1 MYMVRNVGWV
11 TWAPCFSVCK
21 WQGQYLPGGWWLR
34 LQWDKTRWLIDATY
48 SFPPVQSILPMV
60 VMGGQS
66 GHGMAGTELLNDL
79 GKPTP
84 SWMASSWARAW
95 GPASVLVSWGTL
107 GPGGAIRRPPT
118 PHITPAASSGSTFGD
133 SSSLVWTVEE
143 RRKFRIHTLIVV
155 KASNHW
161 LNVILARKFD
171 PIYVPILQL
180 RKLRL
185 RHENQLTE
193 LGFESRKPNP

>member
-1 MYMVRNVGWV
+1 MVETSMRSDKVADRGYIV
-11 TWAPCFSVCK
+11 FSSSTVRLANGCDGGTVRAWDGGRRIGK
-21 WQGQYLPGGWWLR
+21 WPR
-34 LQWDKTRWLIDATY
+34 SAH
-48 SFPPVQSILPMV
+48 PILDV
-60 VMGGQS
+60 
-66 GHGMAGTELLNDL
+66 LLMS
-79 GKPTP
+79 TC
-84 SWMASSWARAW
+84 W

-107 GPGGAIRRPPT
+107 GPGRAIRRPPT

-161 LNVILARKFD
+161 LNVILAGKFD

-185 RHENQLTE
+185 RHENKLTE
-193 LGFESRKPNP
+193 LGFEPRKPNP